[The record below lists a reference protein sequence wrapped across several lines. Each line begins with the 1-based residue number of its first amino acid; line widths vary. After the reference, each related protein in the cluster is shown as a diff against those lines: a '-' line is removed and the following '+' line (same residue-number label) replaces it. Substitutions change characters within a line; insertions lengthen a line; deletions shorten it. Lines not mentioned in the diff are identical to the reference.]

1 MEAMGRTSQ
10 MRFILG
16 AMVLAVLSGCAP
28 TIPDSAAGVDR
39 GTGVGFG
46 DYDTYLRERAAR
58 EAALAGA
65 ALPPPSA
72 VSSETLAAAGGS
84 PSDPAR
90 IAADTRAA
98 LDLDAPSAPLGE
110 VPPAVVDSAG
120 ISQENSFEAVGAE
133 RSIEEDAARI
143 AQTRAQYQVVQPQA
157 IGNRPSDVGPNIVA
171 YALASNQPIG
181 TPVYRR
187 IGLNKDGKFARNC
200 AQYPSPDQAQLDF
213 LRRGGPERDPL
224 GLDPDGDGYA
234 CSWDPRPF
242 RKAVG
247 N

>member
-1 MEAMGRTSQ
+1 MGRTNQ
-10 MRFILG
+10 MRFTLG
-16 AMVLAVLSGCAP
+16 ALGLAVLSACAP
-28 TIPDSAAGVDR
+28 AIPDSGASVNTGA
-39 GTGVGFG
+39 GVGFG
-46 DYDTYLRERAAR
+46 SYEAYQRERAAR

-72 VSSETLAAAGGS
+72 VSSETLGAASGS
-84 PSDPAR
+84 SSAPAQ

-98 LDLDAPSAPLGE
+98 LALDTPDAPLGE
-110 VPPAVVDSAG
+110 APPAVVDSAG

-143 AQTRAQYQVVQPQA
+143 AQIRAQYQVVQPQA

-171 YALASNQPIG
+171 YALASPQAIG

-187 IGLNKDGKFARNC
+187 MGLNKEGRFARNC

-213 LRRGGPERDPL
+213 LRRGGPERDAL

>member
-1 MEAMGRTSQ
+1 
-10 MRFILG
+10 MRFFLG
-16 AMVLAVLSGCAP
+16 VLGLAAMSACAP
-28 TIPDSAAGVDR
+28 AIPDSGASVNSGA
-39 GTGVGFG
+39 GVGFG
-46 DYDTYLRERAAR
+46 SYEAYQREKAAR
-58 EAALAGA
+58 EAALAGS
-65 ALPPPSA
+65 ALPPPTA
-72 VSSETLAAAGGS
+72 VSSETLRTAGGA
-84 PSDPAR
+84 PSDPAQ

-98 LDLDAPSAPLGE
+98 LDVGDPGAPMGD
-110 VPPAVVDSAG
+110 VPPAVVDSSG
-120 ISQENSFEAVGAE
+120 ISQENSFEVVGAE

-171 YALASNQPIG
+171 YALASTQAIG

-187 IGLNKDGKFARNC
+187 AGLNKEGKYARNC
-200 AQYPSPDQAQLDF
+200 AQYPSPDQAQLEF
-213 LRRGGPERDPL
+213 LRRGGPDRDSL

>member
-1 MEAMGRTSQ
+1 
-10 MRFILG
+10 MRFFLG
-16 AMVLAVLSGCAP
+16 AMGLAALSACAP
-28 TIPDSAAGVDR
+28 AIPDSGVGVDS

-46 DYDTYLRERAAR
+46 SYDAYQREKAAR
-58 EAALAGA
+58 EAALAGS
-65 ALPPPSA
+65 ALPPPAA
-72 VSSETLAAAGGS
+72 VSSETLQAAGGA
-84 PSDPAR
+84 PADPAR

-98 LDLDAPSAPLGE
+98 LDLGAPSAPLGD

-133 RSIEEDAARI
+133 RTIEEDAARI
-143 AQTRAQYQVVQPQA
+143 AQTRAQYEVVQPQA
-157 IGNRPSDVGPNIVA
+157 IGSRPSDVGPNIVA
-171 YALASNQPIG
+171 YALASTQAIG

-187 IGLNKDGKFARNC
+187 VGLNMDGKFARNC

>member
-1 MEAMGRTSQ
+1 
-10 MRFILG
+10 MRFFLG
-16 AMVLAVLSGCAP
+16 AMGLAVLSACAP
-28 TIPDSAAGVDR
+28 AIPDSGVGVDS

-46 DYDTYLRERAAR
+46 SYDAYQREKAAR
-58 EAALAGA
+58 EAALAGS
-65 ALPPPSA
+65 ALPPPAA
-72 VSSETLAAAGGS
+72 VSSETLQAAGGAHA
-84 PSDPAR
+84 DPAR

-98 LDLDAPSAPLGE
+98 LDLGATGAPLGD
-110 VPPAVVDSAG
+110 VPPAVVDLAG

-133 RSIEEDAARI
+133 RTIEEDAARI
-143 AQTRAQYQVVQPQA
+143 AQTRAQYEVVQPQA
-157 IGNRPSDVGPNIVA
+157 IGSRPSDVGPNIVA
-171 YALASNQPIG
+171 YALASTQAIG

-187 IGLNKDGKFARNC
+187 VGLNKDGKFARNC

>member
-1 MEAMGRTSQ
+1 
-10 MRFILG
+10 MRFFLG
-16 AMVLAVLSGCAP
+16 ALGLAALSACAP
-28 TIPDSAAGVDR
+28 AIPDSGAGVDS

-46 DYDTYLRERAAR
+46 SYDAYQREKAAR

-72 VSSETLAAAGGS
+72 VSSETLGAAGAS

-90 IAADTRAA
+90 IAADTRTA
-98 LDLDAPSAPLGE
+98 LDLGATGAPLGD

-133 RSIEEDAARI
+133 RSIEQDAARI

-157 IGNRPSDVGPNIVA
+157 IGNRPNDVGPNIVA
-171 YALASNQPIG
+171 YALASHQDIG

-187 IGLNKDGKFARNC
+187 TGLNKDGKFVRNC

-213 LRRGGPERDPL
+213 LRRGGPEKDSF

>member
-1 MEAMGRTSQ
+1 
-10 MRFILG
+10 MRFFLG
-16 AMVLAVLSGCAP
+16 ALGLAAMSACAP
-28 TIPDSAAGVDR
+28 AIPDSGAGVDT
-39 GTGVGFG
+39 GAGVGFG
-46 DYDTYLRERAAR
+46 SYEAYQRERAAR
-58 EAALAGA
+58 EAALAGS
-65 ALPPPSA
+65 ALPPPTA
-72 VSSETLAAAGGS
+72 VSSETLRTAGGS
-84 PSDPAR
+84 PSDPAQ

-98 LDLDAPSAPLGE
+98 LDLGDPGTPLGD

-120 ISQENSFEAVGAE
+120 ISQENSFEVVGAE

-143 AQTRAQYQVVQPQA
+143 AQTRAQYEVVQPQA
-157 IGNRPSDVGPNIVA
+157 IGNRPGDVGPNIVA
-171 YALASNQPIG
+171 YALASNQAIG

-187 IGLNKDGKFARNC
+187 AGLNKEGKYARNC

-213 LRRGGPERDPL
+213 LRRGGPERDSL